1 MAAGATASI
10 VVKVISASYRISEL
24 TSAFVLFGHVHAE
37 PFSSR
42 RADAIRCATHRI
54 AAVADEQQVALL
66 KQGADAWNAWR
77 ERNLSTKVG
86 LTGAKLS
93 GANLAGANLYRADLA
108 GAVLTSAHLRDA
120 DLTSARPAGAD
131 LTGAYFAGATLADL
145 DLSQTLG
152 LEAIIHL
159 GPSTIDQRTLER
171 SGSLPLGF
179 LRGCG

>member
-1 MAAGATASI
+1 M
-10 VVKVISASYRISEL
+10 
-24 TSAFVLFGHVHAE
+24 
-37 PFSSR
+37 
-42 RADAIRCATHRI
+42 
-54 AAVADEQQVALL
+54 ADEQQVALL

-77 ERNLSTKVG
+77 ERNLSTKVD

-93 GANLAGANLYRADLA
+93 GANLA